1 MSEERVLAYLKRLNK
16 LVTTLEESPIP
27 VIAAV
32 EGAALGG
39 GLEMILG
46 CDMRVGT
53 VSSTF
58 GLPETRLG
66 VIPGGGG
73 TVRLGR
79 LGQAGRTVGA
89 DMIKGVTDHA

>member
-1 MSEERVLAYLKRLNK
+1 MIAIEEL
-16 LVTTLEESPIP
+16 PFP
-27 VIAAV
+27 VIEAV
-32 EGAALGG
+32 EGAAPGG
-39 GLEMILG
+39 GLEMIRC

-53 VSSTF
+53 TSSTF